1 MPYQLGEE
9 EVLQRQ
15 RLSSEA
21 INLAVQGRW
30 EEAAKLNRNILER
43 FPNDIKAYNRL
54 GRALTELREFA
65 QAKEAYLKTLE
76 LAPNNPIAKKN
87 IARLDSLPE
96 SNISSANRLNKIT
109 PELFVT
115 ESTKSGMVNLHNL
128 ASSEVLATVAQGDQV
143 QLDVEGQRLV
153 VRSGDGVYLGEVEP
167 KHNSRLTKLIRG
179 GNKYAAAIF
188 GIEANKMQVII
199 KEVYQHP
206 KQSGIPSFLGETGK
220 SSRFYATGGSL
231 RRNVADKEQGAM
243 EEVEHF
249 DEDIEDSSE
258 EILPDGFSVVE
269 DIE

>member
-1 MPYQLGEE
+1 MPYQFGEE
-9 EVLQRQ
+9 EALQRQ

-30 EEAAKLNRNILER
+30 EEAAKLNRNMLER

-96 SNISSANRLNKIT
+96 SSVRSASRLNKII

-128 ASSEVLATVAQGDQV
+128 ASSDVLVTVAQGDQV

-153 VRSGDGVYLGEVEP
+153 VKSGDGVYLGEVEP
-167 KHNSRLTKLIRG
+167 KHNSRLTKLIKG
-179 GNKYAAAIF
+179 GNKYVAAIF
-188 GIEANKMQVII
+188 DIEANKMQVII

-206 KQSGIPSFLGETGK
+206 EQSGIPSFPGETAR
-220 SSRFYATGGSL
+220 SSHFYATGGSL
-231 RRNVADKEQGAM
+231 RRDVAGKEQGAM

-249 DEDIEDSSE
+249 DEDVEDSAE